1 MNLEQEI
8 FETRGRNWARLVAK
22 RADKIAEQRQYNDDL
37 MIQILNG
44 DIYREAV
51 NQIALEIKM
60 GFYDKMLMPKE
71 CNL

>member
-8 FETRGRNWARLVAK
+8 LEARSKNWARLVSL
-22 RADKIAEQRQYNDDL
+22 RADKIAEQRKYNDDL

-44 DIYREAV
+44 DIYEEAV
-51 NQIALEIKM
+51 NQIALEIQS
-60 GFYDKMLMPKE
+60 GLYNEMLMPRE